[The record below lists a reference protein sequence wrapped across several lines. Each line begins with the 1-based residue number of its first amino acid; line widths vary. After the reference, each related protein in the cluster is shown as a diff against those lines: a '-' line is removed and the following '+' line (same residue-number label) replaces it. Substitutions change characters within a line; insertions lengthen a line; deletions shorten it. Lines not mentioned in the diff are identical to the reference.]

1 MNNGQ
6 YDIWLSSVQ
15 NAKKMASVYHNQ
27 LPTERVVATSPVT
40 IQTQLCHY
48 LLPFLMHQA
57 ELVFDACR
65 VLRRTQLLVV
75 VRAAVNVRLS
85 MHH

>member
-1 MNNGQ
+1 MFITANHH
-6 YDIWLSSVQ
+6 
-15 NAKKMASVYHNQ
+15 HNQ
-27 LPTERVVATSPVT
+27 LPTERVVATSPFT

-57 ELVFDACR
+57 ELVFDACG
-65 VLRRTQLLVV
+65 VLHRTQLLVA

-85 MHH
+85 LHH